1 MLSLRSAEVSVLTR
15 MNVQG
20 RRRIS
25 LPAKLAGITE
35 KVQSDNSD
43 VQVSL
48 QTSYSQMKSKID
60 QLEEYNHR
68 LEEQLSNIFTSIS
81 ESINKADE
89 SSHLQTRP
97 IEKLKHIIKEDDY
110 KVRKISTH
118 SSFTPRVVKT
128 GTPEPETNRFEEE
141 KHTKLILI
149 LEEEMLKPNILKKN
163 QQKNSQVTIHSFRT
177 KSYKTTKEHSNLTT
191 YSETNNILRKSGNQF
206 SSIENPPTAT
216 LAEKKIFENRGR
228 ISAVTDKA
236 TVEKKLIDT
245 LYTEKRGEALPFQN
259 TNVTSSRVETKVNS
273 LSEESI
279 ENMSLSSSEY
289 LNFHDESEGVDEF
302 FLFSE
307 NILNMDFD
315 TVWEELAIF
324 SEDLGNVLK
333 AATASNKWKTLW
345 IF

>member
-1 MLSLRSAEVSVLTR
+1 VSVLTR

-149 LEEEMLKPNILKKN
+149 LEEEMLKPNIFKK
-163 QQKNSQVTIHSFRT
+163 KNSQETILSFRT

-191 YSETNNILRKSGNQF
+191 YIETNDILRKSESQF
-206 SSIENPPTAT
+206 SSIENPPIAT

-228 ISAVTDKA
+228 ISAGTHKA
-236 TVEKKLIDT
+236 TMEKKLIDT
-245 LYTEKRGEALPFQN
+245 LYTEKRGEALLFEN
-259 TNVTSSRVETKVNS
+259 TNVTSSKVRTKVNS
-273 LSEESI
+273 LSEENI

>member
-1 MLSLRSAEVSVLTR
+1 
-15 MNVQG
+15 
-20 RRRIS
+20 

-149 LEEEMLKPNILKKN
+149 LEEEMLKPNIFKK
-163 QQKNSQVTIHSFRT
+163 KNSQETILSFRT

-191 YSETNNILRKSGNQF
+191 YSETNDILRKKESKF
-206 SSIENPPTAT
+206 SSIENLPTAT

-228 ISAVTDKA
+228 ISAGTHKA
-236 TVEKKLIDT
+236 TMEKKLIDT
-245 LYTEKRGEALPFQN
+245 LYTEKRGEALLFEN
-259 TNVTSSRVETKVNS
+259 TNVTSSKVRTKVNS